1 MAKVHY
7 ACIADWLISI
17 FPPMDLKKIE
27 DGFRLVLEGL
37 GENPL
42 REGLQKT
49 PARIAK
55 MYSELLRG
63 LDNEEKEEDILATQF
78 VEKYDEM
85 ILLKDI
91 PVTSIC
97 EHHFLPFSGVAHL
110 AYVPGNRIVGLSKL
124 ARAVDFYAH
133 RPQVQERL
141 TTQIAELIHKSLE
154 PQGVGV
160 VLECVHSCMTIR
172 GVKKTGSVMFTSKLI
187 GTFKSNATTRA
198 EFFSMI
204 GKK

>member
-1 MAKVHY
+1 
-7 ACIADWLISI
+7 
-17 FPPMDLKKIE
+17 MDLKRIE
-27 DGFRLVLEGL
+27 DGFRLILEGL
-37 GENPL
+37 GEDPY

-49 PARIAK
+49 PARVAK
-55 MYSELLRG
+55 MYSELLHG
-63 LDNEEKEEDILATQF
+63 LNNEEKEEDILSTQF

-124 ARAVDFYAH
+124 ARAVDFYAR

-141 TTQIAELIHKSLE
+141 TTQIAELMHKSLE

-160 VLECVHSCMTIR
+160 VLECAHTCMTIR
-172 GVKKTGSVMFTSKLI
+172 GIKKTGSVMFTSKLI
-187 GTFKSNATTRA
+187 GTFKSNPTTRA

-204 GKK
+204 GKR

>member
-1 MAKVHY
+1 
-7 ACIADWLISI
+7 
-17 FPPMDLKKIE
+17 MDLKKIE
-27 DGFRLVLEGL
+27 EGFRLVLQGL
-37 GENPL
+37 GENPE
-42 REGLQKT
+42 REGLLKT
-49 PARIAK
+49 PERMAK
-55 MYSELLRG
+55 MYSELLR
-63 LDNEEKEEDILATQF
+63 NINSEEKEEDILATQF

-124 ARAVDFYAH
+124 ARAVEFYAN

-141 TTQIAELIHKSLE
+141 TTQIAELIHRSLE

-160 VLECVHSCMTIR
+160 VLECIHTCMTIR

-187 GTFKSNATTRA
+187 GSFKSNATTRA
-198 EFFSMI
+198 EFMSLI
-204 GKK
+204 GKR

>member
-1 MAKVHY
+1 
-7 ACIADWLISI
+7 
-17 FPPMDLKKIE
+17 MDLKKIE
-27 DGFRLVLEGL
+27 EGFRLVLQGL
-37 GENPL
+37 GENPE
-42 REGLQKT
+42 REGLLKT
-49 PARIAK
+49 PERVAK
-55 MYSELLRG
+55 MYAELLR
-63 LDNEEKEEDILATQF
+63 NINSEEKEEDILATQF

-124 ARAVDFYAH
+124 ARAVEFYAH

-141 TTQIAELIHKSLE
+141 TTQIAELMHRSLE
-154 PQGVGV
+154 PMGVGV
-160 VLECVHSCMTIR
+160 VLECIHTCMTIR

-187 GTFKSNATTRA
+187 GSFKSNATTRA
-198 EFFSMI
+198 EFMSLI
-204 GKK
+204 GKR

>member
-1 MAKVHY
+1 
-7 ACIADWLISI
+7 
-17 FPPMDLKKIE
+17 MDLKKIE
-27 DGFRLVLEGL
+27 AGFRQILEGL
-37 GENPL
+37 GENPD

-49 PARIAK
+49 PERVAK
-55 MYSELLRG
+55 MYAELLSSLCG
-63 LDNEEKEEDILATQF
+63 EEREENILATQF

-97 EHHFLPFSGVAHL
+97 EHHFFSFFGVAHV
-110 AYVPGNRIVGLSKL
+110 AYVPGNRIAGLSKL

-141 TTQIAELIHKSLE
+141 TTQIAELIQRSLE
-154 PQGVGV
+154 PKGVGV
-160 VLECVHSCMTIR
+160 VLECVHTCMTIR
-172 GVKKTGSVMFTSKLI
+172 GIKKTGSVMFTSKLI
-187 GTFKSNATTRA
+187 GSFKSNATTRA
-198 EFFSMI
+198 EFMSLI

>member
-1 MAKVHY
+1 MEN
-7 ACIADWLISI
+7 
-17 FPPMDLKKIE
+17 MDLMKIE

-37 GENPL
+37 GENPD
-42 REGLQKT
+42 REGLKKT
-49 PARIAK
+49 PARVAR
-55 MYSELLRG
+55 MYAELLSG
-63 LDNEEKEEDILATQF
+63 LDSDESEESVLSTQF
-78 VEKYDEM
+78 TEKYDEM

-97 EHHFLPFSGVAHL
+97 EHHFLPFTGVAHV
-110 AYVPGNRIVGLSKL
+110 AYVPSNRIAGLSKL
-124 ARAVDFYAH
+124 ARAVDFYAR

-141 TTQIAELIHKSLE
+141 TTQIAELLQHSLE

-160 VLECVHSCMTIR
+160 VLECAHTCMTIR
-172 GVKKTGSVMFTSKLI
+172 GIKKTGSVMFTSKLI

-198 EFFSMI
+198 EFMSLI

>member
-1 MAKVHY
+1 M
-7 ACIADWLISI
+7 I
-17 FPPMDLKKIE
+17 DLKKIE

-37 GENPL
+37 GEDPA

-49 PARIAK
+49 PERVAK
-55 MYSELLRG
+55 MYSELLC
-63 LDNEEKEEDILATQF
+63 NINCEEKEEDVLATQF

-97 EHHFLPFSGVAHL
+97 EHHFLPFTGVAHL

-124 ARAVDFYAH
+124 ARAVDFYAR

-141 TTQIAELIHKSLE
+141 TTQIAKLINNSLE

-160 VLECVHSCMTIR
+160 VLECIHTCMTIR

-187 GTFKSNATTRA
+187 GSFKSNATTRA

-204 GKK
+204 GKH

>member
-1 MAKVHY
+1 MN
-7 ACIADWLISI
+7 
-17 FPPMDLKKIE
+17 LKMIE
-27 DGFRLVLEGL
+27 EGFRLVLEGM
-37 GENPL
+37 GENPE

-49 PARIAK
+49 PARVAK

-63 LDNEEKEEDILATQF
+63 LNSEESEESVLATQF
-78 VEKYDEM
+78 TERYDEM

-97 EHHFLPFSGVAHL
+97 EHHFLPFTGVAHV
-110 AYVPGNRIVGLSKL
+110 AYVPNSRVAGLSKL
-124 ARAVDFYAH
+124 ARAVDFYAC

-141 TTQIAELIHKSLE
+141 TTQIAELIHRSLE

-160 VLECVHSCMTIR
+160 VLECTHTCMTIR
-172 GVKKTGSVMFTSKLI
+172 GVKKTGSIMFTSKLI

-198 EFFSMI
+198 EFMSLI
-204 GKK
+204 GKR

>member
-1 MAKVHY
+1 
-7 ACIADWLISI
+7 
-17 FPPMDLKKIE
+17 MDLKKIE

-37 GENPL
+37 GENPK
-42 REGLQKT
+42 REGLLKT
-49 PARIAK
+49 PERVAK
-55 MYSELLRG
+55 MYSELLSG
-63 LDNEEKEEDILATQF
+63 LDSKENEKDILATQF

-97 EHHFLPFSGVAHL
+97 EHHFLPFTGVAHV
-110 AYVPGNRIVGLSKL
+110 AYVPSNRIAGLSKL

-141 TTQIAELIHKSLE
+141 TTQIAELIHRSLE
-154 PQGVGV
+154 PLGVGV
-160 VLECVHSCMTIR
+160 VMECVHTCMTIR
-172 GVKKTGSVMFTSKLI
+172 GIKKTGSIMFTSKLI

-198 EFFSMI
+198 EFMSLI
-204 GKK
+204 GKR

>member
-1 MAKVHY
+1 MCAIFY
-7 ACIADWLISI
+7 IAL
-17 FPPMDLKKIE
+17 MDLKKIE
-27 DGFRLVLEGL
+27 DGFRLILEGL
-37 GENPL
+37 GENPS
-42 REGLQKT
+42 RDGLQKT
-49 PARIAK
+49 PARVAK
-55 MYSELLRG
+55 MYSDLLRG
-63 LDNEEKEEDILATQF
+63 LDNKENEEDILATQF

-124 ARAVDFYAH
+124 ARAVDFYAR

>member
-1 MAKVHY
+1 
-7 ACIADWLISI
+7 
-17 FPPMDLKKIE
+17 MDLKKIE
-27 DGFRLVLEGL
+27 DGFRLILEGL
-37 GENPL
+37 GENPS
-42 REGLQKT
+42 RDGLQKT
-49 PARIAK
+49 PARVAK
-55 MYSELLRG
+55 MYSDLLRG
-63 LDNEEKEEDILATQF
+63 LDNKENEEDILATQF

-124 ARAVDFYAH
+124 ARAVDFYAR

>member
-1 MAKVHY
+1 MS
-7 ACIADWLISI
+7 IAVYYI
-17 FPPMDLKKIE
+17 PPMIDLKKIE

-37 GENPL
+37 GDDPA

-49 PARIAK
+49 PQRVAK
-55 MYSELLRG
+55 MYSELLC
-63 LDNEEKEEDILATQF
+63 NINSEEKEEDILSTQF

-97 EHHFLPFSGVAHL
+97 EHHFLPFTGVAHL

-124 ARAVDFYAH
+124 ARAVDFYAR

-141 TTQIAELIHKSLE
+141 TTQIAKLIHDSLE

-160 VLECVHSCMTIR
+160 VLESIHTCMTIR

-187 GTFKSNATTRA
+187 GSFKSNATTRA

-204 GKK
+204 EKH

>member
-1 MAKVHY
+1 
-7 ACIADWLISI
+7 
-17 FPPMDLKKIE
+17 MDLKKIE

-37 GENPL
+37 GENPS

-49 PARIAK
+49 PERVAK
-55 MYSELLRG
+55 MYAELLCG
-63 LDNEEKEEDILATQF
+63 LNNREKEEDILATQF

-110 AYVPGNRIVGLSKL
+110 AYVPGDRIVGLSKL
-124 ARAVDFYAH
+124 ARAVDFYAR

-160 VLECVHSCMTIR
+160 VLECVHTCMTIR
-172 GVKKTGSVMFTSKLI
+172 GIKKTGSVMFTSKLI
-187 GTFKSNATTRA
+187 GSFKSNATTRA

-204 GKK
+204 GK

>member
-1 MAKVHY
+1 
-7 ACIADWLISI
+7 
-17 FPPMDLKKIE
+17 MDLKKIE
-27 DGFRLVLEGL
+27 EGFRLVLQGL
-37 GENPL
+37 GENPD
-42 REGLQKT
+42 REGLVKT
-49 PARIAK
+49 PERVAK
-55 MYSELLRG
+55 MYSELLR
-63 LDNEEKEEDILATQF
+63 NINSEEKEEDILATQF

-91 PVTSIC
+91 PITSIC

-124 ARAVDFYAH
+124 ARAVEFYAC

-141 TTQIAELIHKSLE
+141 TTQIAELIQRSLE

-160 VLECVHSCMTIR
+160 VLECIHTCMTIR

-187 GTFKSNATTRA
+187 GSFKSNATTRA
-198 EFFSMI
+198 EFMSLI
-204 GKK
+204 GKR

>member
-1 MAKVHY
+1 
-7 ACIADWLISI
+7 
-17 FPPMDLKKIE
+17 MDLKKIE

-141 TTQIAELIHKSLE
+141 TTQIAELIQKSLE

>member
-1 MAKVHY
+1 
-7 ACIADWLISI
+7 
-17 FPPMDLKKIE
+17 MDLKKIE

-37 GENPL
+37 GENPS

-49 PARIAK
+49 PERIAK
-55 MYSELLRG
+55 MYAELLCG
-63 LDNEEKEEDILATQF
+63 LNNREKEEDILATQF

-110 AYVPGNRIVGLSKL
+110 AYVPGDRIVGLSKL
-124 ARAVDFYAH
+124 ARAVDFYAR

-160 VLECVHSCMTIR
+160 VLECVHTCMTIR
-172 GVKKTGSVMFTSKLI
+172 GIKKTGSVMFTSKLI
-187 GTFKSNATTRA
+187 GSFKSNATTRA

-204 GKK
+204 GK

>member
-1 MAKVHY
+1 M
-7 ACIADWLISI
+7 I
-17 FPPMDLKKIE
+17 DLKKIE

-49 PARIAK
+49 PERVAK
-55 MYSELLRG
+55 MYSELLC
-63 LDNEEKEEDILATQF
+63 NINSEEKEEDILATQF

-97 EHHFLPFSGVAHL
+97 EHHFLPFTGVAHL

-124 ARAVDFYAH
+124 ARAVDFYAR

-141 TTQIAELIHKSLE
+141 TTQIAQLISDSLE
-154 PQGVGV
+154 PKGVGV
-160 VLECVHSCMTIR
+160 VLECIHTCMTIR
-172 GVKKTGSVMFTSKLI
+172 GVKKTGSVMFTSKLL
-187 GTFKSNATTRA
+187 GSFKSNATTRA

-204 GKK
+204 GKH

>member
-1 MAKVHY
+1 
-7 ACIADWLISI
+7 
-17 FPPMDLKKIE
+17 MDLKKVE
-27 DGFRLVLEGL
+27 EGFRLVLEGL
-37 GENPL
+37 GENPS

-49 PARIAK
+49 PARVAR

-63 LDNEEKEEDILATQF
+63 LNGEESEESVLATQF
-78 VEKYDEM
+78 TEKYDEM

-97 EHHFLPFSGVAHL
+97 EHHFLPFTGVAHV
-110 AYVPGNRIVGLSKL
+110 AYVPNNRVAGLSKL
-124 ARAVDFYAH
+124 ARAVDFYAR

-141 TTQIAELIHKSLE
+141 TTQIAELIHRSLE

-160 VLECVHSCMTIR
+160 VLECTHTCMTIR

-198 EFFSMI
+198 EFMSLI